1 MEKLLAWSIAN
12 ESGDKEAMEK
22 IGKPDEKALAQLF
35 GTGGPDEPTLMKQSI
50 QVVENPE
57 ADLEAKEVALE
68 NFEMLIENLDNANN
82 IENMKMWPSI
92 IKLLN
97 DDQPEPL
104 RILATS
110 IIAIAVQNNPKC
122 QDDFLKH
129 SEGVSKLIAYG
140 ADSNTK
146 LVLKYK
152 LLFAVSSLIRN
163 HPDSFKFFSKLDG
176 WKLLSLS
183 KEEKDD
189 KLIMRTLSLI
199 SSILTNEK
207 LFKFEIEPKIH
218 SLHLINEL
226 VGKTSGDNINVIEK
240 FLQIIVHLIDL
251 NYKFDEEEISQISGF
266 LSSSSQFKSDYPA
279 EFSKIES
286 TLLK

>member
-1 MEKLLAWSIAN
+1 
-12 ESGDKEAMEK
+12 MEK

-129 SEGVSKLIAYG
+129 S
-140 ADSNTK
+140 
-146 LVLKYK
+146 
-152 LLFAVSSLIRN
+152 
-163 HPDSFKFFSKLDG
+163 
-176 WKLLSLS
+176 
-183 KEEKDD
+183 
-189 KLIMRTLSLI
+189 
-199 SSILTNEK
+199 
-207 LFKFEIEPKIH
+207 
-218 SLHLINEL
+218 
-226 VGKTSGDNINVIEK
+226 
-240 FLQIIVHLIDL
+240 
-251 NYKFDEEEISQISGF
+251 
-266 LSSSSQFKSDYPA
+266 
-279 EFSKIES
+279 
-286 TLLK
+286 